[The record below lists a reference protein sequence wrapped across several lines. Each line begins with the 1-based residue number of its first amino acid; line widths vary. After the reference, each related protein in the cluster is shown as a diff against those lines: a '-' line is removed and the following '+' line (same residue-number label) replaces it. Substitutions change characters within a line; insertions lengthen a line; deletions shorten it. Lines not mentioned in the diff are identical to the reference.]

1 MVMDGLSATR
11 RPLVLA
17 IAEGAL
23 RGVLAAHLTLHDHM
37 PIICTDH
44 LDPALGPA
52 LRAAAILVI
61 EETLI
66 AAAPEQWAETL
77 RDQCWGGALI
87 VIVHFMPD
95 GVRET
100 EGIALVDR
108 AMAVS
113 AVPELVAK
121 WQASG
126 TRLLN
131 RPD

>member
-1 MVMDGLSATR
+1 MSAMR

-17 IAEGAL
+17 IGEGAF
-23 RGVLAAHLTLHDHM
+23 RGVLAAHLTLHNHM

-52 LRAAAILVI
+52 LRGAAILVI

-66 AAAPEQWAETL
+66 AAAPEQWTETL

-87 VIVHFMPD
+87 VIVDTMPE
-95 GVRET
+95 GIRAT
-100 EGIALVDR
+100 EGVALVHR
-108 AMAVS
+108 ALAVRT
-113 AVPELVAK
+113 VTELVEK
-121 WQASG
+121 WQANG
-126 TRLLN
+126 TNLLS

>member
-1 MVMDGLSATR
+1 MR

-17 IAEGAL
+17 IGEGAF
-23 RGVLAAHLTLHDHM
+23 RGVLAAHLTLHNHM

-52 LRAAAILVI
+52 LRGSAILVI

-87 VIVHFMPD
+87 VIVDNVP
-95 GVRET
+95 
-100 EGIALVDR
+100 EGIRASEGVALVNR
-108 AMAVS
+108 ALAIS
-113 AVPELVAK
+113 AITDLVEK
-121 WQASG
+121 WQADGSN
-126 TRLLN
+126 LLS
-131 RPD
+131 RPS

>member
-1 MVMDGLSATR
+1 MAIEGLSATR

-17 IAEGAL
+17 IAEGGL

-66 AAAPEQWAETL
+66 AAAPEQWAEKL
-77 RDQCWGGALI
+77 REQSWGGALI
-87 VIVHFMPD
+87 IIVHYMPD
-95 GVRET
+95 GVRASD
-100 EGIALVDR
+100 GLALVDR
-108 AMAVS
+108 ALAVS
-113 AVPELVAK
+113 AVTNLVAE
-121 WQASG
+121 WQANG
-126 TRLLN
+126 TKLVNL
-131 RPD
+131 PD

>member
-1 MVMDGLSATR
+1 MAIDGLSPPR

-17 IAEGAL
+17 IAEGGL
-23 RGVLAAHLTLHDHM
+23 RGVLSAHLTLHDHM

-52 LRAAAILVI
+52 LRASAILVI

-95 GVRET
+95 GVRAT

-108 AMAVS
+108 SLAVS
-113 AVPELVAK
+113 AVPELIDK
-121 WQASG
+121 WQMSG
-126 TRLLN
+126 TKLVN